1 MVGRDVREC
10 GSIYGLV
17 GGDPGQN
24 GGPLLRK
31 QLLLAFDGVDGGD
44 LLGR

>member
-1 MVGRDVREC
+1 MVEMCEC

-24 GGPLLRK
+24 GPLLRK